1 MEVRGRRV
9 LVVYLFSGLGDG
21 ILLAPVLKAL
31 AAAGAKKPIGVLAPP
46 LPASALA
53 HLGLDL
59 RLHRTSEGRAI
70 QRAGYDIAVDLTFRA
85 DQDGR
90 GWLARSGAPVRL
102 GFIGPGERL
111 EDTGLTAGRLDRRHY
126 TDRHFS
132 AALIEP
138 LRELGIVAPRY
149 DLPWRVSKDQ
159 ARRADRLLPRRSK
172 VPRVLL
178 VPGSRSAEKRWPE
191 RTFAAIAHH
200 AQEAHRAS
208 VVLAGAPRER
218 PALVELA
225 RAAGVSSSSIY
236 SGRDLG
242 VLLALIARSE
252 VVVSNDTGPV
262 HFAFLLGV
270 PTLALFSV
278 MSPSAWGP
286 PLPRPNQALV
296 RASSGGASERDEARA
311 LEIAALL
318 LAQPPARDRVRCIS
332 ARDRI
337 RILPAP

>member
-31 AAAGAKKPIGVLAPP
+31 AAAGAKRPIGVLTLP

-102 GFIGPGERL
+102 GFTGPEERL

-138 LRELGIVAPRY
+138 LRELGVVAPRY

-159 ARRADRLLPRRSK
+159 ARRADRFLPRRSE

-191 RTFAAIAHH
+191 RTFAAITRH

-225 RAAGVSSSSIY
+225 RAAGVSAIY

-242 VLLALIARSE
+242 VLLALIARSDL
-252 VVVSNDTGPV
+252 VVSNDTGPV

-278 MSPSAWGP
+278 MSPSVWGP

-311 LEIAALL
+311 LEIASLL
-318 LAQPPARDRVRCIS
+318 LARPPAPNRVRSIS